1 MILWISV
8 IVASVILDQITKW
21 IVVNS
26 MELYES
32 IVLIEK
38 IFSFT
43 HIRNYGAAW
52 GMFDNHRWIFMLT
65 TSVALIAMPIILY
78 KYRKVHFLF
87 NLSLSLFIGGAIGNM
102 IDRVCLGYVVDFLE
116 FTFID
121 FPVFNVADICVVFGA
136 IIMIVYALFFDKTFF
151 VDQSKA
157 APASV
162 SSEEDTDNDG
172 TDQENLNNGN

>member
-52 GMFDNHRWIFMLT
+52 
-65 TSVALIAMPIILY
+65 
-78 KYRKVHFLF
+78 VHH
-87 NLSLSLFIGGAIGNM
+87 
-102 IDRVCLGYVVDFLE
+102 
-116 FTFID
+116 
-121 FPVFNVADICVVFGA
+121 P
-136 IIMIVYALFFDKTFF
+136 
-151 VDQSKA
+151 KA
-157 APASV
+157 
-162 SSEEDTDNDG
+162 
-172 TDQENLNNGN
+172 